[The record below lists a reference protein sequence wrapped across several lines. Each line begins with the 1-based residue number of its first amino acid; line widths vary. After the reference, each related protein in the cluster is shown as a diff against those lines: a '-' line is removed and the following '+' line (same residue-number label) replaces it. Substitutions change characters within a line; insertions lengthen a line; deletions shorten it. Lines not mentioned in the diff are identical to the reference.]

1 VDKGAIEMVEKIR
14 TALFMWDLPTEQRGG
29 APEDTRRR
37 LEALR
42 KSLWRTIRYKYGC
55 FPYNESAYIIMDV
68 MHISSLEDVVDH
80 YKSEYK
86 ELGYQAKIDIVQYEY
101 GSADLSALLEISFMT
116 TLSKQIQVYEV
127 AEADGKSVSPSTI
140 RTSQTDIQWIK
151 KGCNDYNIKSER
163 VDNYIDI
170 LNEKILDHKKKVGK
184 STKAMK
190 WTVT

>member
-1 VDKGAIEMVEKIR
+1 MVEKIR

-140 RTSQTDIQWIK
+140 RTSPD
-151 KGCNDYNIKSER
+151 GYP
-163 VDNYIDI
+163 VDKEGMQR
-170 LNEKILDHKKKVGK
+170 L
-184 STKAMK
+184 
-190 WTVT
+190 